1 MRRPIIAPLLALAL
15 GACSAAGDFVGS
27 PHAYIGEIE
36 TPIGLNVDGVP
47 TIAPDGTSP
56 MGFRRNAD
64 GSVEGAYNTVR
75 TPEITITGIAA
86 IVWTCGADQD
96 CIVAALGL

>member
-1 MRRPIIAPLLALAL
+1 MRFILIVAALTLA
-15 GACSAAGDFVGS
+15 GCSSAGDFVGS

-47 TIAPDGTSP
+47 TIAPDGTTP
-56 MGFRRNAD
+56 MGYRNGD
-64 GSVEGAYNTVR
+64 IFGAYNTIK
-75 TPEITITGIAA
+75 TADATATGIAA
-86 IVWTCGADQD
+86 IVVACGADQD